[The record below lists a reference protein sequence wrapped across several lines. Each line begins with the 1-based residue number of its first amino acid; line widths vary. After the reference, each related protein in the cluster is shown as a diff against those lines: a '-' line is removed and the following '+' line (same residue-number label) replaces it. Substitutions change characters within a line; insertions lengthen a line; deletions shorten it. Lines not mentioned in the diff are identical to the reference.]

1 MNYISHNSSTETKN
15 LYFITKAL
23 KIIVSPAKQLWNIFS
38 KVLNLI
44 TKLTRFDFFKELDF

>member
-23 KIIVSPAKQLWNIFS
+23 KIIVSPAKQLWNIFF
-38 KVLNLI
+38 KFV
-44 TKLTRFDFFKELDF
+44 KLDNQVNAL